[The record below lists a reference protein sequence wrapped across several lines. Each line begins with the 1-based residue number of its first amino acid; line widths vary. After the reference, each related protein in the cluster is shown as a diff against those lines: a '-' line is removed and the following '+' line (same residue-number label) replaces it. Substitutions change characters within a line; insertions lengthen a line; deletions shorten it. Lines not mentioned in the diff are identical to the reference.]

1 MTGENTKKDYLA
13 RKKRME
19 DAMAMR
25 KPDRVPVA
33 PIAMTFYPTNI
44 KGISNREAM
53 FNMDHTYRIWRE
65 IIVAHDWDIAPPP
78 TPLMSG
84 RFLEIID
91 STQIKWPGGALQ
103 ENQPWQWVEGE
114 FVKPDEYDEMLANPN
129 LFSIFK
135 FWPRISGTM
144 APLAELAQMKLPPL
158 TFVTNAMAL
167 PPFLGGLLSQPQF
180 KGILEKLLA
189 LVNEFEAHG
198 AIIHEYMNRV
208 TSLGYPLPWGGI
220 VSPAFDCV
228 SDFVR
233 GMQGSML
240 DMFRDPEKLLSLV
253 EMFTPHTIESAIAM
267 ADQAGSKGV
276 YIPMHR
282 GAAGFMSDEQFARF
296 YWPCVKE
303 LFLGLVDAGYTPMPL
318 FEGDYTPRLKYLAQL
333 PPGKIVGHFDKIDR
347 QKAKR
352 TIGEVMCFWG
362 NVPPSLLCTGTP
374 QDVVDDVRALIDLF
388 GDNGG
393 LIIDCSNGLPDE
405 ARPENVRA
413 MKEAVL
419 EYGQY

>member
-1 MTGENTKKDYLA
+1 MTAEDTQREYRA

-44 KGISNREAM
+44 RGISNKEAM
-53 FNMDHTYRIWRE
+53 FNMDQSYRIWQE

-84 RFLEIID
+84 KFLEIID

-103 ENQPWQWVEGE
+103 EDQPWQWVEGE
-114 FVKPDEYDEMLANPN
+114 FVKADEYDEMLANPN
-129 LFSIFK
+129 LFSFFK
-135 FWPRISGTM
+135 FWPRIARAM
-144 APLAELAQMKLPPL
+144 APLGELAQMKLPPL
-158 TFVTNAMAL
+158 TFVTSAMAL
-167 PPFLGGLLSQPQF
+167 PPFLGGLCSQPQF
-180 KGILEKLLA
+180 KEMLEKLLT
-189 LVNEFEAHG
+189 LVDEFEAHG
-198 AIIHEYMNRV
+198 AIIQQYLGGV
-208 TSLGYPLPWGGI
+208 ADLGYPLPWGG
-220 VSPAFDCV
+220 VVVPAFDCV

-233 GMQGSML
+233 GMQGSMM
-240 DMFRDPEKLLSLV
+240 DMFRNPEKLLSLV

-282 GAAGFMSDEQFARF
+282 GAAGFMSDEQFTRF
-296 YWPCVKE
+296 YWPCVKA
-303 LFLGLVDAGYTPMPL
+303 LFLGLIDAGYTPMPL
-318 FEGDYTPRLKYLAQL
+318 FEGDYTPRLKYLAEL
-333 PPGKIVGHFDKIDR
+333 PPGKVVGHFDKVDR
-347 QKAKR
+347 QKAKK
-352 TIGEVMCFWG
+352 TIGDVMCFWG
-362 NVPPSLLCTGTP
+362 NLPASLLCTGSA
-374 QDVVDDVRALIDLF
+374 QDVKADVKALIDLF

-393 LIIDCSNGLPDE
+393 LIIDCCNGLPDE
-405 ARPENVRA
+405 AKPENVQA
-413 MKEAVL
+413 MTEAVL